1 MLLFVS
7 SVKLISEIALLALAG
22 RFLLGILAGAK
33 RESNF
38 FYKLLDVLA
47 QPFVK
52 GMRLITPRIVIDR
65 HIPMAAFLALVMVWV
80 VITITKINI
89 CLEVGVA
96 QCR

>member
-7 SVKLISEIALLALAG
+7 SVKLIAEIALLALAG

-52 GMRLITPRIVIDR
+52 GMRFITPRVVIDR
-65 HIPMAAFLALVMVWV
+65 HIPMAAFLALAMVWV

-96 QCR
+96 QCQ